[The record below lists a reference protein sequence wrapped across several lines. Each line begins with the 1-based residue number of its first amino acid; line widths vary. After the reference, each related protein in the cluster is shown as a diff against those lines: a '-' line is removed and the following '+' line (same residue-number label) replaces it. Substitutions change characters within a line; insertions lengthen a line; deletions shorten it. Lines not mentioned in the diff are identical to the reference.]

1 MHNTYIYILVMAVVT
16 YIVRVIP
23 LVFFK
28 NEVIPL
34 VFFKNEIKS
43 VFIKSFLHYVPYV
56 TLSVM
61 TFPAIITASGNSLWG
76 VIGFAVAI
84 IVSLIKGSLPLVASC
99 CCLAVYISSLIF

>member
-16 YIVRVIP
+16 YLVRVIP
-23 LVFFK
+23 L
-28 NEVIPL
+28 I
-34 VFFKNEIKS
+34 FFKNEIKS

-61 TFPAIITASGNSLWG
+61 TFPAIIMASGNSLWG
-76 VIGFAVAI
+76 VIGFSVAI

-99 CCLAVYISSLIF
+99 CCLAVYLSSLIF

>member
-1 MHNTYIYILVMAVVT
+1 MHNTYIHILVMAVVT
-16 YIVRVIP
+16 YIVR
-23 LVFFK
+23 
-28 NEVIPL
+28 VIPL

-76 VIGFAVAI
+76 VIGFTVAI

>member
-1 MHNTYIYILVMAVVT
+1 MHNTYIHILVMAVVT
-16 YIVRVIP
+16 YIVR
-23 LVFFK
+23 
-28 NEVIPL
+28 EIPL

>member
-16 YIVRVIP
+16 YIVR
-23 LVFFK
+23 
-28 NEVIPL
+28 VIPL

-84 IVSLIKGSLPLVASC
+84 IVSLIKGSLPLVATC
-99 CCLAVYISSLIF
+99 CCLAVYVSSMIF

>member
-1 MHNTYIYILVMAVVT
+1 MHNTYIHILVMAVVT
-16 YIVRVIP
+16 YIVR
-23 LVFFK
+23 
-28 NEVIPL
+28 VIPL

>member
-23 LVFFK
+23 L
-28 NEVIPL
+28 I
-34 VFFKNEIKS
+34 FFKNEIKS

>member
-16 YIVRVIP
+16 YIVR
-23 LVFFK
+23 
-28 NEVIPL
+28 VIPL